1 MAETHNNA
9 QLIARPHARMA
20 SRSFRAEESVSLR
33 SQRGDAARATA
44 ARGNRNPAR
53 SHAGRRT
60 NFMKYANDNRVVR
73 AIYAITTGPQR
84 VLFYAVIACALLA
97 YAYGPVRDLY
107 VSYRTG
113 DILAKQEA
121 IQQEYKDGLETE
133 VESYLSEQGIEEAAR
148 KQGMV
153 MPGERSITV
162 TGDGSSTDSN
172 SQDSTSSSSADAAS
186 SSDSGALT
194 TASQVEAA
202 EQQVYADAPWYVK
215 ALDRVFFFSGVEG
228 QAVVSAGD
236 ASTSSSSS

>member
-9 QLIARPHARMA
+9 QPIARPHARMA
-20 SRSFRAEESVSLR
+20 SRSFRAEESVSSR

-84 VLFYAVIACALLA
+84 VLFYAVVACALLA

-162 TGDGSSTDSN
+162 TGDGSSTDSS

>member
-9 QLIARPHARMA
+9 QLIARPHARTA
-20 SRSFRAEESVSLR
+20 SRSFRAEESVSSR
-33 SQRGDAARATA
+33 SQRGDTARATA

-84 VLFYAVIACALLA
+84 VLFYAVVACALLA

-162 TGDGSSTDSN
+162 TGDGSSTDS
-172 SQDSTSSSSADAAS
+172 SSRDSASSSSADAAS

-215 ALDRVFFFSGVEG
+215 ALDRVFFFSGGEG

>member
-9 QLIARPHARMA
+9 QLIAHPHARTA
-20 SRSFRAEESVSLR
+20 SRSFRAEESVSSR

-60 NFMKYANDNRVVR
+60 NFMMYANDNRVVR

-84 VLFYAVIACALLA
+84 VLFYAVVACALLA

-172 SQDSTSSSSADAAS
+172 SQDSTSSSSAD
-186 SSDSGALT
+186 SGALT

>member
-20 SRSFRAEESVSLR
+20 SRSFRAEESVSSR

-162 TGDGSSTDSN
+162 TGDGSSTDS
-172 SQDSTSSSSADAAS
+172 SSRDSASSSSADAAS

>member
-9 QLIARPHARMA
+9 QLIARPHARTA
-20 SRSFRAEESVSLR
+20 SRSFRAEESVSSR
-33 SQRGDAARATA
+33 SQRGDTARATA

-84 VLFYAVIACALLA
+84 VLFYAVVACALLA

-162 TGDGSSTDSN
+162 TGGGSSTDSN

-228 QAVVSAGD
+228 QAVVSAAD

>member
-9 QLIARPHARMA
+9 QLIARPHARTA
-20 SRSFRAEESVSLR
+20 SRSFRAEESVSSR

-172 SQDSTSSSSADAAS
+172 SQDSTSSSSAD
-186 SSDSGALT
+186 SGALT

-202 EQQVYADAPWYVK
+202 EQKAYADAPWYVK

>member
-1 MAETHNNA
+1 
-9 QLIARPHARMA
+9 
-20 SRSFRAEESVSLR
+20 
-33 SQRGDAARATA
+33 
-44 ARGNRNPAR
+44 
-53 SHAGRRT
+53 
-60 NFMKYANDNRVVR
+60 MKYANDNRVVR

-84 VLFYAVIACALLA
+84 VLFYAVVACALLA

-162 TGDGSSTDSN
+162 TGSSTDSN

>member
-9 QLIARPHARMA
+9 QLIARPHARTA
-20 SRSFRAEESVSLR
+20 SRSFRAEESVSSR
-33 SQRGDAARATA
+33 SQRGDTARATA

-84 VLFYAVIACALLA
+84 VLFYAVVACALLA

-162 TGDGSSTDSN
+162 TGDGSSTDS
-172 SQDSTSSSSADAAS
+172 SSRDSASSSSADAAS
-186 SSDSGALT
+186 SSDSGALM

>member
-9 QLIARPHARMA
+9 QLIARPHARTA
-20 SRSFRAEESVSLR
+20 SRSFRAEESVSSR
-33 SQRGDAARATA
+33 SQRGDTARATA

-84 VLFYAVIACALLA
+84 VLFYAVVACALLA

-172 SQDSTSSSSADAAS
+172 SQDSTSSSSAD
-186 SSDSGALT
+186 SGALT

>member
-9 QLIARPHARMA
+9 QLIARPHARTA
-20 SRSFRAEESVSLR
+20 SRSFRAEESVSSR
-33 SQRGDAARATA
+33 SQRGDTARATA

-84 VLFYAVIACALLA
+84 VLFYAVVACALLA

-133 VESYLSEQGIEEAAR
+133 VESYLSEQGLEEAAR

-153 MPGERSITV
+153 MPGERSTTV
-162 TGDGSSTDSN
+162 TGDGSSTDSS

>member
-9 QLIARPHARMA
+9 QLIAHPHARTA
-20 SRSFRAEESVSLR
+20 SRSFRAEESVSSR

-84 VLFYAVIACALLA
+84 VLFYAVVACALLA
-97 YAYGPVRDLY
+97 YVYGPVRDLY

-162 TGDGSSTDSN
+162 TGDGSSTDS
-172 SQDSTSSSSADAAS
+172 SSRDSASSSSADAAS

-202 EQQVYADAPWYVK
+202 EQKAYADAPWYVK

>member
-9 QLIARPHARMA
+9 QLIARPHARTA
-20 SRSFRAEESVSLR
+20 SRSFRAEESVSSR

-162 TGDGSSTDSN
+162 TGDGSSTDS
-172 SQDSTSSSSADAAS
+172 SSRDSASSSSADAAS

-202 EQQVYADAPWYVK
+202 EQQAYADAPWYVK

>member
-9 QLIARPHARMA
+9 QPIARPHARMA
-20 SRSFRAEESVSLR
+20 SRSFRAEESVSSR

-84 VLFYAVIACALLA
+84 VLFYAVVACALLA

>member
-1 MAETHNNA
+1 
-9 QLIARPHARMA
+9 
-20 SRSFRAEESVSLR
+20 
-33 SQRGDAARATA
+33 
-44 ARGNRNPAR
+44 
-53 SHAGRRT
+53 
-60 NFMKYANDNRVVR
+60 MKYANDNRVVR

-84 VLFYAVIACALLA
+84 VLFYAVVACALLA

-172 SQDSTSSSSADAAS
+172 SQDSTSSSSAD
-186 SSDSGALT
+186 SGALT
-194 TASQVEAA
+194 AASQVEAA

>member
-20 SRSFRAEESVSLR
+20 SRSFRAEESVSSR

-84 VLFYAVIACALLA
+84 VLFYAVVACALLA

-162 TGDGSSTDSN
+162 TGDGSSTDS
-172 SQDSTSSSSADAAS
+172 SSRDSASSSSADAAS

>member
-9 QLIARPHARMA
+9 QPIARPHARMA
-20 SRSFRAEESVSLR
+20 SRSFRAEESVSSR

-84 VLFYAVIACALLA
+84 VLFYAVVACALLA

-121 IQQEYKDGLETE
+121 IQQEYKDGVETE

>member
-9 QLIARPHARMA
+9 QLFARPHARMA
-20 SRSFRAEESVSLR
+20 SRSFRAEESVSSR

>member
-9 QLIARPHARMA
+9 QLIAHPHARTA
-20 SRSFRAEESVSLR
+20 SRSFRAEESVSSR

-84 VLFYAVIACALLA
+84 VLFYAVVACALLA

-172 SQDSTSSSSADAAS
+172 LQDSTSSSSADAAS

>member
-1 MAETHNNA
+1 
-9 QLIARPHARMA
+9 
-20 SRSFRAEESVSLR
+20 
-33 SQRGDAARATA
+33 
-44 ARGNRNPAR
+44 
-53 SHAGRRT
+53 
-60 NFMKYANDNRVVR
+60 MKYANDNRVVR

-84 VLFYAVIACALLA
+84 VLFYAVVACALLA

-172 SQDSTSSSSADAAS
+172 SQDSTSSSSAD
-186 SSDSGALT
+186 SGALT

-202 EQQVYADAPWYVK
+202 EQKAYADAPWYVK

>member
-9 QLIARPHARMA
+9 QLIAHPHARTA
-20 SRSFRAEESVSLR
+20 SRSFRAEESVSSR
-33 SQRGDAARATA
+33 SQRGDTARATA

-84 VLFYAVIACALLA
+84 VLFYAVVACALLA

-121 IQQEYKDGLETE
+121 IQPEYKDGLETE

-162 TGDGSSTDSN
+162 TGDGSSTDSS

>member
-20 SRSFRAEESVSLR
+20 SRSFRAEESVSSR

-84 VLFYAVIACALLA
+84 VLFYAVVACALLA

-162 TGDGSSTDSN
+162 TGDGSSTDS
-172 SQDSTSSSSADAAS
+172 SSRDSASSSSADAAS
-186 SSDSGALT
+186 SSDFGALT

-202 EQQVYADAPWYVK
+202 EQKACADAPWYVK